1 MTRDS
6 VRSKEEGEKIIRF
19 LRVMS
24 AAVEYFGSKTK
35 AKEWLDKPSRALS
48 YKKPSE
54 LISSESGAQTV
65 LNLIG
70 HMSYGVYS

>member
-1 MTRDS
+1 
-6 VRSKEEGEKIIRF
+6 
-19 LRVMS
+19 MS

-48 YKKPSE
+48 YKKPIE